1 MGDTQNIA
9 LVGALIGDRYRI
21 EALIGRGGMAS
32 VYRARDET
40 LGRVVALKIIAPA
53 SDDASAVRRERA
65 EIELLASLN
74 HHALVTLFDAG
85 VDTIDGIEQTYLVME
100 LVDGPTLG
108 TRIEK
113 GPIDPV
119 DVGRMAVDLAEA
131 LHVVHAKGVV
141 HRDIKPGNV
150 LLNASQLP
158 DREFTAKLAD
168 FGIAFLID
176 STRLTSAGGLV
187 GTAGYLSP
195 EQARGSVPAP
205 ASDVYSLGLV
215 LLEALTRTRAFPGPL
230 MESISARLVGDPPI
244 PGTIGHAWG
253 ALLSAMTARV
263 PEVRPSALEV
273 AAAARA
279 IEHDLVT
286 PAPHTPDAGDAT
298 VALGAVTARAVTVGA
313 VTETVPLAADGVDPT
328 AILSPTAVARLDRE
342 SSDRAAG
349 RSRTTD
355 ARHSRRRRRIVGS
368 VIGLLVVG
376 AAALLAVRGVSTPT
390 PAAPVLPAVV
400 EPLGTHLQALMKSVS
415 P

>member
-9 LVGALIGDRYRI
+9 LAGTVVGDRYRI

-32 VYRARDET
+32 VYRARDEA
-40 LGRVVALKIIAPA
+40 LGRVVALKIVAPS

-85 VDTIDGIEQTYLVME
+85 VDTIDGTEHTYLVME
-100 LVDGPTLG
+100 LVDGPTLA

-113 GPIDPV
+113 GPIGPA
-119 DVGRMAVDLAEA
+119 DVARMAVDLSEA
-131 LHVVHAKGVV
+131 LHLVHAKGVV

-158 DREFTAKLAD
+158 GREFTAKLAD

-176 STRLTSAGGLV
+176 STRLTSAGGLI

-215 LLEALTRTRAFPGPL
+215 LLEALTRTRTFPGPL

-244 PGTIGHAWG
+244 PSAVGHAWG
-253 ALLSAMTARV
+253 ALISAMTART
-263 PEVRPSALEV
+263 PEDRPGALDV
-273 AAAARA
+273 AAAART
-279 IEHDLVT
+279 IELDLVT
-286 PAPHTPDAGDAT
+286 PDRAVTEDSDAPDAPDDAT
-298 VALGAVTARAVTVGA
+298 VAVGAVTATVR
-313 VTETVPLAADGVDPT
+313 LADDVMDPT
-328 AILSPTAVARLDRE
+328 AVMAPAAVARLDSE
-342 SSDRAAG
+342 TGEPATAADRG
-349 RSRTTD
+349 GGGG
-355 ARHSRRRRRIVGS
+355 HGRRRRRLLVAT
-368 VIGLLVVG
+368 VIASLVVG
-376 AAALLAVRGVSTPT
+376 AALLAAIHSRETPT
-390 PAAPVLPAVV
+390 SPAPALPAVV
-400 EPLGTHLQALMKSVS
+400 EPLGTHLQALMRSVS

>member
-1 MGDTQNIA
+1 MGDTQSIA
-9 LVGALIGDRYRI
+9 LAGTVIGDRYRI

-32 VYRARDET
+32 VYRARDEA
-40 LGRVVALKIIAPA
+40 LGRTVAVKIIAPSA
-53 SDDASAVRRERA
+53 DDASAVRRERA

-85 VDTIDGIEQTYLVME
+85 VDTIDGTEQTYLVME
-100 LVDGPTLG
+100 LVDGPTLA

-113 GPIDPV
+113 GPIDPI

-131 LHVVHAKGVV
+131 LHLVHTKGVV

-158 DREFTAKLAD
+158 GREFTAKLAD

-176 STRLTSAGGLV
+176 STRLTSAGGLI

-205 ASDVYSLGLV
+205 ASDIYSLGLV

-244 PGTIGHAWG
+244 PGAIGHGWG
-253 ALLSAMTARV
+253 ALISAMTARA
-263 PEVRPSALEV
+263 PEERPGALDV

-279 IEHDLVT
+279 IELDLVT
-286 PAPHTPDAGDAT
+286 PDRGATVDQDAT
-298 VALGAVTARAVTVGA
+298 VAAGTDAATVRLTDRLTDE
-313 VTETVPLAADGVDPT
+313 VLDPT
-328 AILSPTAVARLDRE
+328 AVMSPTAVLRLDRE
-342 SSDRAAG
+342 ISDHAAARDQG
-349 RSRTTD
+349 AD
-355 ARHSRRRRRIVGS
+355 AGHSRRRRRLVGV

-376 AAALLAVRGVSTPT
+376 AAVLVTVRSLETPT
-390 PAAPVLPAVV
+390 SPAPALPAVV

>member
-1 MGDTQNIA
+1 VGDTQNIA
-9 LVGALIGDRYRI
+9 LAGALIGDRYRI
-21 EALIGRGGMAS
+21 EALIGRGGMAA
-32 VYRARDET
+32 VFRARDEG
-40 LGRVVALKIIAPA
+40 LGRVVALKLIAPA
-53 SDDASAVRRERA
+53 SDDASAVRREQA

-85 VDTIDGIEQTYLVME
+85 VDIIDGSEQTYLVME
-100 LVDGPTLG
+100 LVDGPTLA
-108 TRIEK
+108 TRIES

-150 LLNASQLP
+150 LLHASELP
-158 DREFTAKLAD
+158 GREFTAKLAD

-176 STRLTSAGGLV
+176 STRLTAAGGLI

-244 PGTIGHAWG
+244 PSAIGHAWG
-253 ALLSAMTARV
+253 SLLLAMTARV
-263 PEVRPSALEV
+263 PDVRPSALEV
-273 AAAARA
+273 AIAARA
-279 IEHDLVT
+279 IEHDLVAE
-286 PAPHTPDAGDAT
+286 APHASDAGDAT
-298 VALGAVTARAVTVGA
+298 VALAGITVGSD
-313 VTETVPLAADGVDPT
+313 TETVLLAAEAMDPT

-342 SSDRAAG
+342 IGDRAAT
-349 RSRTTD
+349 RNRTED
-355 ARHSRRRRRIVGS
+355 ARQGRRRRRIIGS
-368 VIGLLVVG
+368 AIGLLVVG
-376 AAALLAVRGVSTPT
+376 AAALVAVRGLSTPT
-390 PAAPVLPAVV
+390 PTAPALPAVV